1 MLDFFSQSKL
11 KCCLRSTLSFFP
23 AIDDGNEGGNDEGPG
38 VEPGDGDGNEGPG
51 DEGSGDGDGNEG
63 TGDEGPGDGDGNEGP
78 GEGDGYGAGDGSAG
92 GNLASLT
99 TENGGLPIGFVGVGV
114 DNRANEMLVEMKS
127 LTLIQTVNSESFL
140 PTDDDFS

>member
-51 DEGSGDGDGNEG
+51 
-63 TGDEGPGDGDGNEGP
+63 
-78 GEGDGYGAGDGSAG
+78 EGDGYGAGDGTAG

-127 LTLIQTVNSESFL
+127 LTLVQTVNSESFL
-140 PTDDDFS
+140 STDDDFS

>member
-23 AIDDGNEGGNDEGPG
+23 AIDDGNDGGNDGNDEGN
-38 VEPGDGDGNEGPG
+38 DQDQ
-51 DEGSGDGDGNEG
+51 
-63 TGDEGPGDGDGNEGP
+63 GP

-127 LTLIQTVNSESFL
+127 LTLIQTVNSERFL
-140 PTDDDFS
+140 PTDDDFF